1 MTEAPSR
8 STRVE
13 RCLPRSAKVVNW
25 LFRNRQTGK
34 ITIAQFPNLP
44 LSITLA
50 AIVVQRAAGNGTVL
64 DSVAD
69 RTAGIA
75 LGWWGIDEIAR
86 GVNPWRRILGMAG
99 VAFAALRLAHSL

>member
-1 MTEAPSR
+1 MKAF
-8 STRVE
+8 
-13 RCLPRSAKVVNW
+13 NW

-50 AIVVQRAAGNGTVL
+50 AIVVQRATGNGSVL
-64 DSVAD
+64 DTVAD
-69 RTAGIA
+69 RTTGIA

>member
-1 MTEAPSR
+1 MKAFH
-8 STRVE
+8 
-13 RCLPRSAKVVNW
+13 W
-25 LFRNRQTGK
+25 LFRNRQTGR

-44 LSITLA
+44 LSITLV
-50 AIVVQRAAGNGTVL
+50 AIVVQRAASDGTLL
-64 DSVAD
+64 DTVAD

-75 LGWWGIDEIAR
+75 LGWWGVDEIAR

>member
-1 MTEAPSR
+1 MKAF
-8 STRVE
+8 
-13 RCLPRSAKVVNW
+13 NW

-44 LSITLA
+44 LWITLA
-50 AIVVQRAAGNGTVL
+50 AVVLQRIASDGSVL
-64 DSVAD
+64 DTVAD

-86 GVNPWRRILGMAG
+86 GVNPWRRILGGAG
-99 VAFAALRLAHSL
+99 VVFAVLRLAHSL